1 MTMNSNWVNIILEW
15 SFISGQDV
23 EHTVFMYG
31 MDNNG
36 DNENSMVSLQIVAQI

>member
-1 MTMNSNWVNIILEW
+1 M
-15 SFISGQDV
+15 

-36 DNENSMVSLQIVAQI
+36 DSENSMVSLQIVAQI